1 MAMSRLGYATAA
13 GLQLEGTNLTLVV
26 VVAVIGAISLV
37 MGVYFRRQVLAA
49 DPGTAKMQEIGA
61 AVEEGAQA
69 YLTRQ
74 FKTLSVF
81 VVLVFGLL
89 LLLPADTTGVRW
101 GRSGFFI
108 VGALFSAAIG
118 YLGMSL
124 AVKAN
129 VRVASAARQGD
140 RDFGM
145 RIAFR
150 TGGTVGMATVGLGLL
165 GASVVVLIYKGDA
178 PKVLEGFGF
187 GAALLAMFMRVGGG
201 IFTKAA
207 DVGADLVGKVEAGIP
222 EDDPRNAATIAD
234 NVGDNVGDCAGMAA
248 DLFESYAVTLVAALI
263 LGSVAFGVKGLVFP
277 LIVPA
282 IGAVTALIGV
292 FITKV
297 KPGENALS
305 AINRGFYIAAA
316 ISAVLSAIAAYT
328 YLPSSFDQLGTQATA
343 GVTKDPRLVAI
354 AAVLIGIV
362 LAGIILWLTGY
373 FTGTDKRP
381 TKDVARTSLTGAA
394 TVVLSGIGVGF
405 ESAVYTAVII
415 GAAVY
420 LAFLLGSGSIALSL
434 FLIALAGCGLLTTV
448 GVIVAM
454 DTFGPVSDNAQGI
467 AEMSGDVDGE
477 GAQILTD
484 LDAVGNTTKAIT
496 KGIAIATAVLAA
508 SALFGSFTDAW
519 QGAVVKLDVTGLTQD
534 QIATGRDFIQNAQGI
549 VTVPST
555 LVGLL
560 LGAAVVFLFSGLAIN
575 AVTRAAG
582 AIVFEVRR
590 QFRDIPG
597 IMEGTTKPEYG
608 KVVDICTKDSLR
620 ELATPGLL
628 AALAPV
634 AVGFGL
640 GIGALAGFLA
650 GAIGTGCLMAVFL
663 ANSGGAWDNAKKI
676 VEDGTHGGKGSDA
689 HAATV
694 IGDTVGDP
702 FKDTAGPAINPLLKV
717 MNLVSVLVAPAIIT
731 LSIGKDANG
740 LVRYGIAAM
749 AAIIIIGAVAVSKS
763 RDLAIGGDGEAE
775 GATRA
780 EAFTPDADA
789 KVVRADATAP
799 AEPTEVDVEEPAT
812 R

>member
-1 MAMSRLGYATAA
+1 MHSLVPSVSDLT
-13 GLQLEGTNLTLVV
+13 LDGTNQTIVIA
-26 VVAVIGAISLV
+26 VAVIALVALV
-37 MGVYFRRQVLAA
+37 MGVVFRRQVLAA
-49 DPGTAKMQEIGA
+49 DPGTDKMQEIGA

-69 YLTRQ
+69 YLARQ
-74 FKTLSVF
+74 FKTLAPF
-81 VVLVFGLL
+81 VVIVFGLL
-89 LLLPADTTGVRW
+89 LLLPADTAGVRW
-101 GRSGFFI
+101 GRSGFFV

-129 VRVASAARQGD
+129 VRVASAARLADGG
-140 RDFGM
+140 RDEGM

-150 TGGTVGMATVGLGLL
+150 TGGVVGMATVGLGLF
-165 GASVVVLIYKGDA
+165 GASIVVLVYTGEA

-263 LGSVAFGVKGLVFP
+263 LGSVAFGEYGLVFP
-277 LIVPA
+277 LIIPA
-282 IGAVTALIGV
+282 IGALTALLGV
-292 FITKV
+292 FITKAR
-297 KPGENALS
+297 PGENPLN

-316 ISAVLSAIAAYT
+316 ISLVLSFVAAWA
-328 YLPSSFDQLGTQATA
+328 YLPSSFKGLRVSDEQITA
-343 GVTKDPRLVAI
+343 LTGNPRLI
-354 AAVLIGIV
+354 AFLAVLIGIV

-394 TVVLSGIGVGF
+394 TVVLSGIGVGL
-405 ESAVYTAVII
+405 ESAVYTAAII
-415 GAAVY
+415 GGAVY
-420 LAFLLGSGSIALSL
+420 LAFLLGGGSVTLAL
-434 FLIALAGCGLLTTV
+434 FLVALAGCGLLTTV

-467 AEMSGDVDGE
+467 AEMSGDVDGA
-477 GAQILTD
+477 GAQVLTE

-508 SALFGSFTDAW
+508 TALFGSFTEAW
-519 QGAVVKLDVTGLTQD
+519 RTALAGITDPGSTTQ
-534 QIATGRDFIQNAQGI
+534 QQAQEWIQNAQAL
-549 VTVPST
+549 VTVPGT
-555 LVGLL
+555 LVGVL

-590 QFRDIPG
+590 QFREIPG

-628 AALAPV
+628 AALTPV

-640 GIGALAGFLA
+640 GIGPLAGFLA
-650 GAIGTGCLMAVFL
+650 GAIGSGALMAVFL
-663 ANSGGAWDNAKKI
+663 ANAGGAWDNAKKI
-676 VEDGTHGGKGSDA
+676 VEDGAHGGKGSEA

-702 FKDTAGPAINPLLKV
+702 FKDTAGPAINPLIKV
-717 MNLVSVLVAPAIIT
+717 MNLVSVLIAPAIVT
-731 LSIGKDANG
+731 LSIGGGANAP
-740 LVRYGIAAM
+740 VRYGIAAV
-749 AAIIIIGAVAVSKS
+749 AFVIIVGAVTVSKR
-763 RDLAIGGDGEAE
+763 RDLAIGNDDDPDSAIAEERRPQHYQVAAHEAE
-775 GATRA
+775 VV
-780 EAFTPDADA
+780 ADRQA
-789 KVVRADATAP
+789 
-799 AEPTEVDVEEPAT
+799 
-812 R
+812 